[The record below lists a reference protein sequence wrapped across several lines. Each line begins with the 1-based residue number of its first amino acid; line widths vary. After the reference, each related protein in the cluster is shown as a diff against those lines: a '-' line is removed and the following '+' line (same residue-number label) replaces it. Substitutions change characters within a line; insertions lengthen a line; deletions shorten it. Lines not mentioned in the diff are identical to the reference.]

1 MADIFRR
8 VEKKYI
14 INSQQ
19 YLNLLP
25 EILKYMEE
33 DQYGKSVICNIYFDT
48 ENYDL
53 IRRSIEKTFFKEKVR
68 LRSYNTPNMD
78 SNVYLEIK
86 RKINNV
92 VGKRRIKISLQDFY
106 NFISKSN
113 SLTNVNAQIKRELD
127 YIFDY
132 YKLEPKMYIS
142 YERVALYQN
151 ENRDFR
157 VTFDSNILAR
167 TYDLKLELGNYGVN
181 ILDRN
186 NYIMEIKTLGTI
198 PMWFVKLINELRI
211 KPGKFSKYG
220 ESYKKLIISDEIK
233 QTNNI
238 EIIA

>member
-142 YERVALYQN
+142 YERVALYQK

>member
-1 MADIFRR
+1 MAEIFRR

-19 YLNLLP
+19 YRRLLP

-33 DQYGKSVICNIYFDT
+33 DHYGKSVICNIYFDT

-68 LRSYNTPNMD
+68 LRSYNTPKMN

-86 RKINNV
+86 RKINKV
-92 VGKRRIKISLQDFY
+92 VGKRRIEISLLDFY
-106 NFISKSN
+106 NFISQSD
-113 SLTNVNAQIKRELD
+113 SLKNVNIQIKKELD
-127 YIFDY
+127 YIFAY

-142 YERVALYQN
+142 YERVALYQK
-151 ENRDFR
+151 ENSDFR

-167 TYDLKLELGNYGVN
+167 SYDLKLELGNYGVN
-181 ILDRN
+181 ILDKN

-198 PMWFVKLINELRI
+198 PMWFVKLINELQI

-220 ESYKKLIISDEIK
+220 ESYKKLIISNEIK

>member
-1 MADIFRR
+1 MAEIFRR

-142 YERVALYQN
+142 YERVALYQK

-238 EIIA
+238 DIIA

>member
-142 YERVALYQN
+142 YERVALYQK

-238 EIIA
+238 DIIA